1 METKEFTKDM
11 YKLYVAQRKRL
22 DEMVPKSIKEQYSKK
37 QQDYEEYKKKQK
49 EKYHQQVA
57 EGGEDFRK
65 KIRERNNAS
74 YQRRK
79 ARELEKRKTAVSE
92 DHEVSTIPDSV
103 SRYSESIT
111 TSSYTVDD
119 DDEDL
124 ESVFND
130 EEKPITTTIKSSI
143 NPRFIGF

>member
-1 METKEFTKDM
+1 MESKEFTKDM

-22 DEMVPKSIKEQYSKK
+22 DDMVPKSVREQYSKK
-37 QQDYEEYKKKQK
+37 EQDYEEYKQRQK
-49 EKYHQQVA
+49 EKYHQQVVD
-57 EGGEDFRK
+57 GGEDFRK

-79 ARELEKRKTAVSE
+79 ARELQKRKTAVSE
-92 DHEVSTIPDSV
+92 DDEVSTIPDNI

-111 TSSYTVDD
+111 QSNYSVDD
-119 DDEDL
+119 DEEDL
-124 ESVFND
+124 ESVFSY
-130 EEKPITTTIKSSI
+130 ETEKPVIKPTI